1 MSRKTLR
8 MVLVELKSIRTTD
21 IFVADAIKTCIALIE
36 SDLNPGNLPPHQR
49 HSETSREAAAEI
61 APKFGRT
68 TRAVLIAL
76 SRHADGLTDEEGQS
90 VMRMDGNSYRP
101 CRVTLANKGLVKD
114 TGQRR
119 MTAHRKKAAVWAV
132 TPAGADFLREEG
144 GR

>member
-1 MSRKTLR
+1 
-8 MVLVELKSIRTTD
+8 VLV
-21 IFVADAIKTCIALIE
+21 
-36 SDLNPGNLPPHQR
+36 
-49 HSETSREAAAEI
+49 
-61 APKFGRT
+61 
-68 TRAVLIAL
+68 AL

-114 TGQRR
+114 TGERR

-132 TPAGADFLREEG
+132 TAAGTDFLREEG

>member
-36 SDLNPGNLPPHQR
+36 SDLDPGRLPTHQR

-68 TRAVLIAL
+68 TL
-76 SRHADGLTDEEGQS
+76 S
-90 VMRMDGNSYRP
+90 
-101 CRVTLANKGLVKD
+101 
-114 TGQRR
+114 
-119 MTAHRKKAAVWAV
+119 
-132 TPAGADFLREEG
+132 
-144 GR
+144 